1 MLSTPLPS
9 KKPDLLVVACG
20 GNNICNFNLSPFT
33 VASNLVT
40 RFSDKGK
47 VVIFCSAL
55 YRRENGG
62 NGGNGTYPVPYG
74 FRERA
79 SLLNSALLELTD
91 SSPRHQFYELDRR
104 LISCISN
111 DHVHLTCAGERKLFN
126 SLQRAI
132 RWGLEIL
139 KANGEQ

>member
-1 MLSTPLPS
+1 MLEDHPVVIVSATVQEAGPLGCCVWGAIIFAT
-9 KKPDLLVVACG
+9 LM
-20 GNNICNFNLSPFT
+20 SPIT
-33 VASNLVT
+33 VASYLST

-47 VVIFCSAL
+47 VVIFCSDL
-55 YRRENGG
+55 YRREIGG

-104 LISCISN
+104 LISYIIMS
-111 DHVHLTCAGERKLFN
+111 LTQLFEY
-126 SLQRAI
+126 SQ
-132 RWGLEIL
+132 
-139 KANGEQ
+139 